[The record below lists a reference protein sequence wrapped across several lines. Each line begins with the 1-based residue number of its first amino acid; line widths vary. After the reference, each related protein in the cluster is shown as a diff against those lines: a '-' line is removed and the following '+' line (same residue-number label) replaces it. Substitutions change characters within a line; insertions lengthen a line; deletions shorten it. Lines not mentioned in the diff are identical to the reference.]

1 MSDPFDMQIGDNT
14 KKHLLDSIKNIEH
27 LESEKQAIQDNIKD
41 VYDNLKA
48 EGFDT
53 KTIKTIVR
61 RRKMEREAVQLQDEL
76 LETYEDAINTVED
89 LLK

>member
-1 MSDPFDMQIGDNT
+1 MSDPLDKQIGDNT
-14 KKHLLDSIKNIEH
+14 KQHLKDAVRNIEH
-27 LESEKQAIQDNIKD
+27 LECEKQAIADNIKD

-53 KTIKTIVR
+53 KTLKTVVK
-61 RRKMEREAVQLQDEL
+61 RRKKEKEKLQEEDYL

-89 LLK
+89 LLQ